1 MTKSTTIVPVSN
13 IILDEEIY
21 PRNKIDQKRI
31 GIFAENIRDG
41 FEFDPIEVQAHPK
54 KNGKYRILDGAH
66 RWNAYKAAGITEI
79 EVIIKNLGGFDPL
92 LYAAS
97 KAIGPRPLN
106 EEEGR
111 ETARRAYLNNPGLSS
126 AEIGKAVGRSRRT
139 IDSYISELRAATQM
153 ELDVKIFRMHRLGI
167 PQDRIAERLGIPQRT
182 LSDHLAE
189 MAELPNPLNADL
201 SRGFPVVQV
210 AEKHGWPEP
219 MVWSI
224 ALEHKDDLQRFRELK
239 WGLRTWD
246 LWNWNNCDKRFGD
259 DWPGRIPAQLI
270 AHILYYFSNQK
281 DLVFDPMGGG
291 GVTPDTCLA
300 FNRRCWTLDLI
311 DRLDTR
317 PEIAPYY
324 WDMTNLEWPVRGKAK
339 PDLILFDPPYFD
351 KKAEKY
357 AEKSISS
364 LPKQEYLEFFEIFF
378 ALVKE
383 HTKKTTRLA
392 FINADWRD
400 FQGQTALDETR
411 ENSILIDDYLKV
423 LNKTGWQHTH
433 IIQAPMSSERFDAGI
448 VSAMQKNK
456 ILGVT
461 SRYVIVLKR
470 N

>member
-41 FEFDPIEVQAHPK
+41 FEFDPVEVQVHPE
-54 KNGKYRILDGAH
+54 KNGKYRILDGVH
-66 RWNAYKAAGITEI
+66 RWNAYKAVGTTEI
-79 EVIIKNLGGFDPL
+79 EIIIKNLGGFDPL

-139 IDSYISELRAATQM
+139 IDSYISELRAVTQM

-224 ALEHKDDLQRFRELK
+224 ALEDKDDLQRFRELK

-259 DWPGRIPAQLI
+259 
-270 AHILYYFSNQK
+270 N
-281 DLVFDPMGGG
+281 
-291 GVTPDTCLA
+291 
-300 FNRRCWTLDLI
+300 
-311 DRLDTR
+311 
-317 PEIAPYY
+317 
-324 WDMTNLEWPVRGKAK
+324 
-339 PDLILFDPPYFD
+339 
-351 KKAEKY
+351 
-357 AEKSISS
+357 
-364 LPKQEYLEFFEIFF
+364 
-378 ALVKE
+378 
-383 HTKKTTRLA
+383 
-392 FINADWRD
+392 
-400 FQGQTALDETR
+400 
-411 ENSILIDDYLKV
+411 
-423 LNKTGWQHTH
+423 
-433 IIQAPMSSERFDAGI
+433 
-448 VSAMQKNK
+448 
-456 ILGVT
+456 
-461 SRYVIVLKR
+461 
-470 N
+470 